1 MRHQR
6 AWTSRRFSAS
16 LTPNRMPRTAPA
28 DAALRQ
34 HGPLAVRPGL
44 TAHLR
49 ARVYGPSSS
58 HSRNVGA
65 SPSAIA
71 PADRCVWR
79 GPGVYLCSVVDNV
92 SSGCLPDKRPA
103 APCRCAGA

>member
-1 MRHQR
+1 MMRHQR

-71 PADRCVWR
+71 PADRCAWR
-79 GPGVYLCSVVDNV
+79 G
-92 SSGCLPDKRPA
+92 A
-103 APCRCAGA
+103 CATLI

>member
-1 MRHQR
+1 MMRHQR

-71 PADRCVWR
+71 PADAR
-79 GPGVYLCSVVDNV
+79 GALCSVVHNV